1 MTITSAKE
9 LVCPVNGREEIV
21 FDYKQRPTTDEYR
34 SGWDRI
40 FKQPEKEEKVED
52 SGKQWLKPRKQKKS
66 SGPTARSVVQ

>member
-1 MTITSAKE
+1 M
-9 LVCPVNGREEIV
+9 

>member
-1 MTITSAKE
+1 M
-9 LVCPVNGREEIV
+9 

-66 SGPTARSVVQ
+66 SGPTARSVVQLYSCNQASSSAQRVKP